1 MPLCRDGTTKSG
13 VDMLE
18 FRDNATIRKEPLED
32 PVRLNL
38 VIDKRLA
45 QKLKLKAVELDTT
58 VNEILRVLVQ
68 KFLDSESQSTT
79 NREQ

>member
-1 MPLCRDGTTKSG
+1 
-13 VDMLE
+13 MLE